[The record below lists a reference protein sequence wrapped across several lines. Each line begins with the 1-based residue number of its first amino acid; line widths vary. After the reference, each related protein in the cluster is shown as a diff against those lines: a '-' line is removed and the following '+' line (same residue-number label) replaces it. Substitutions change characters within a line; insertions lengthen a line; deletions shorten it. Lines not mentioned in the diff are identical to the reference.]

1 VEAAEFLRNL
11 DMFKQLKE
19 EELERLAL
27 HLKLLSLPVGLI
39 IKDND
44 APDGLY
50 IIKTGMAKVTKTSA
64 DTAGIEALLTILRPG
79 NSFGELSLI
88 DGQPRSASVSA
99 ISPSSAYFLP
109 RDVFLSTLRDSPE
122 LAMGLLQALTGMV
135 RSEIDSLQDALLV
148 SG

>member
-1 VEAAEFLRNL
+1 MEAAEFLRGL
-11 DMFKQLKE
+11 DLFKQLKE

-27 HLKLLSLPVGLI
+27 QMKLLSLPVGLI

-44 APDGLY
+44 AADGLY
-50 IIKTGMAKVTKTSA
+50 IIKVGMAKVTKSSA
-64 DTAGIEALLTILRPG
+64 DTAGIEAVLAILRPG

-99 ISPSSAYFLP
+99 MTPLSAYFLP
-109 RDVFLSTLRDSPE
+109 RDVFLSTLRESPD

-135 RSEIDSLQDALLV
+135 RSANQWVAQLV
-148 SG
+148 